1 MNNICV
7 KDNNLA
13 PLTQPALAR
22 FEASDRVNDVKHVQT
37 VKQKYSLSQMQ
48 LKKSKSACQ
57 YDSKT
62 SKCLSI

>member
-1 MNNICV
+1 MNNICL

-13 PLTQPALAR
+13 PLTQPALTR

-48 LKKSKSACQ
+48 LKKIKE
-57 YDSKT
+57 
-62 SKCLSI
+62 CLSIWQQN